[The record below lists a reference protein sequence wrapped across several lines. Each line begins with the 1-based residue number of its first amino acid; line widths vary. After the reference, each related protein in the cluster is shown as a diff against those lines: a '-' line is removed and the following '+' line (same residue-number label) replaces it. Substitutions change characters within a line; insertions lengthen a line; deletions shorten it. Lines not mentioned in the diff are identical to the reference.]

1 MINSFLAGLS
11 WNSLFSY
18 SLTSASRFPAILPS
32 SIQFVGPSPN
42 ANVETLNVRI
52 DINSSI
58 FILHRS
64 GKFVMSV
71 CRIF

>member
-18 SLTSASRFPAILPS
+18 SLTSASKFSVIQPS
-32 SIQFVGPSPN
+32 SIQFVGPSLN
-42 ANVETLNVRI
+42 GNVETINVQI
-52 DINSSI
+52 DMNSSI

-64 GKFVMSV
+64 GKFVMSLF
-71 CRIF
+71 RIF

>member
-18 SLTSASRFPAILPS
+18 SLTSASKFPAIQPS
-32 SIQFVGPSPN
+32 SIQFVGPSRN
-42 ANVETLNVRI
+42 GNVETINVRI

-58 FILHRS
+58 FIMHRS
-64 GKFVMSV
+64 GKCVMSL